1 MRLWLGQELNSQPR
15 KSNLKTPGGADGEAL
30 TSLFNTF
37 SETPVTPGHSALKA
51 FHQDLSHCPQQ
62 GRGRD
67 VTPPLCRL
75 DSSENIQ
82 KCPGGGNL
90 SQQTFFF
97 LTPKD
102 IFCTVTQDT
111 VIHVEER
118 KCLQQ
123 CILLF
128 KTFLWTSLV
137 VQWLGIH
144 LAMQRK
150 WVRSLVQEDS
160 TCCRATKPTRHN
172 Y

>member
-1 MRLWLGQELNSQPR
+1 MRLWLSQDLNSQPR

-37 SETPVTPGHSALKA
+37 SETPVTPGRSALKA
-51 FHQDLSHCPQQ
+51 FPQDLSLCPQQ
-62 GRGRD
+62 GHGGD
-67 VTPPLCRL
+67 VTPALCRL
-75 DSSENIQ
+75 ASSEYAQ
-82 KCPGGGNL
+82 KCPGGGHF
-90 SQQTFFF
+90 SQQTLFFFF

-102 IFCTVTQDT
+102 IFCMVIQDT
-111 VIHVEER
+111 VKHIEEH

-144 LAMQRK
+144 LAMHRK
-150 WVRSLVQEDS
+150 WV
-160 TCCRATKPTRHN
+160 
-172 Y
+172 